1 MTCIRADHDTA
12 GDGTTVPAQR
22 LIAMQRPQP
31 LAVLALFAL
40 VAVGCTAPSGP
51 SASPGA
57 PATPGA
63 TATPA
68 PSPSPV
74 GNADVAVIR
83 IEQTPGMLPPWESMR
98 WYPYVALYGDGRLIM
113 QGPQVDMYPG
123 PALPNLQVTHF
134 SQHAVEQALVWA
146 AEAGLRGEDRQLGPM
161 ILDAG
166 ELLFSV
172 TTPAGTHRTSVT
184 DISVDDPAINALREF
199 QDVMTSLA
207 TWLPEDVA
215 SESAP
220 FQFDRLRVIS
230 FPADPQS
237 LPDPAFATT
246 VDWPL
251 DSDLATLGVSW
262 SEPAQYRCF
271 ELAGDDLA
279 TALPV
284 FAAAN
289 ELTLYESADVTY
301 QLYLHPL
308 LPDDEAC
315 PGF

>member
-1 MTCIRADHDTA
+1 M
-12 GDGTTVPAQR
+12 R
-22 LIAMQRPQP
+22 LERLMAMHRPQP
-31 LAVLALFAL
+31 LVLFAFL
-40 VAVGCTAPSGP
+40 AVFAVACTGTGGPSGSP
-51 SASPGA
+51 SAS
-57 PATPGA
+57 ATPGA
-63 TATPA
+63 SATPA

-98 WYPYVALYGDGRLIM
+98 WYPYVALYGDGRLIV
-113 QGPQVDMYPG
+113 QGPQIDIYPG

-134 SQHAVEQALVWA
+134 SQAAVEQALAWA
-146 AEAGLRGEDRQLGPM
+146 AEAGLRGEDRLLGTP

-166 ELLFSV
+166 ALVFTIVS
-172 TTPAGTHRTSVT
+172 PQGTHRTSIMG
-184 DISVDDPAINALREF
+184 DEGNDEQIAAAREF
-199 QDVMTSLA
+199 QDVVTSLA

-220 FQFDRLRVIS
+220 FQFDRMRVIS
-230 FPADPQS
+230 FPADPDS
-237 LPDPAFATT
+237 LRDPAFASV

-251 DSDLATLGVSW
+251 DTDLATLGVSW
-262 SEPAQYRCF
+262 SEPAQYRCA
-271 ELAGDDLA
+271 EISGEDLA
-279 TALPV
+279 VALPV

-289 ELTLYESADVTY
+289 QLTLYESAGVTY

>member
-1 MTCIRADHDTA
+1 M
-12 GDGTTVPAQR
+12 
-22 LIAMQRPQP
+22 AMHRPQP
-31 LAVLALFAL
+31 PLLLALFAL
-40 VAVGCTAPSGP
+40 VAVACTGTGGP

-57 PATPGA
+57 SATPGTSA
-63 TATPA
+63 TAGVSATPT

-83 IEQTPGMLPPWESMR
+83 IEQTPGMLPPWESLR
-98 WYPYVALYGDGRLIM
+98 WYPYVALYGDGRLITP
-113 QGPQVDMYPG
+113 GPQVDLYPG

-134 SQHAVEQALVWA
+134 SQHAVEQALAWA
-146 AEAGLRGEDRQLGPM
+146 AEAGLQGEDRLLGTP

-166 ELLFSV
+166 ALVFTIVS
-172 TTPAGTHRTSVT
+172 PQGTHHTSIMG
-184 DISVDDPAINALREF
+184 DEGNDPQISAAREF

-220 FQFDRLRVIS
+220 YQFDRLRVIS

-237 LPDPAFATT
+237 LPDPAFANT

-251 DSDLATLGVSW
+251 DRDLATLGVSW

-271 ELAGDDLA
+271 ELAGDDLT

-284 FAAAN
+284 FSAAN
-289 ELTLYESADVTY
+289 ELTLYESEGVTY

>member
-1 MTCIRADHDTA
+1 M
-12 GDGTTVPAQR
+12 
-22 LIAMQRPQP
+22 AMHPPQP
-31 LAVLALFAL
+31 VAGLALFAL
-40 VAVGCTAPSGP
+40 LAVACTGTGGP

-57 PATPGA
+57 SATPAA
-63 TATPA
+63 TATTA

-74 GNADVAVIR
+74 GNADMAVIR

-98 WYPYVALYGDGRLIM
+98 WYPSVALYGDGRLITL
-113 QGPQVDMYPG
+113 GPQIDIYPG

-134 SQHAVEQALVWA
+134 SQHAVEQALAWA
-146 AEAGLRGEDRQLGPM
+146 AEAGLHGEDRQLGPM

-166 ELLFSV
+166 ATLFTVVSS
-172 TTPAGTHRTSVT
+172 TGTQHTSVT
-184 DISVDDPAINALREF
+184 DMSATDPEISALREF
-199 QDVMTSLA
+199 QDVMNSLA
-207 TWLPEDVA
+207 TWLPADVA
-215 SESAP
+215 SDAAP
-220 FQFDRLRVIS
+220 FQFDRMRVIS
-230 FPADPQS
+230 FPADPGS

-251 DSDLATLGVSW
+251 ISDLATLGVSW

-271 ELAGDDLA
+271 EVAGDDLA

-289 ELTLYESADVTY
+289 ELTLYESEGVTY

>member
-1 MTCIRADHDTA
+1 M
-12 GDGTTVPAQR
+12 
-22 LIAMQRPQP
+22 AMHRPQP
-31 LAVLALFAL
+31 LALLTLFAL
-40 VAVGCTAPSGP
+40 LAVACTGAGGP
-51 SASPGA
+51 SASPGSSGTPDA
-57 PATPGA
+57 SATPGA
-63 TATPA
+63 SATPA

-74 GNADVAVIR
+74 GNADIAVIR

-98 WYPYVALYGDGRLIM
+98 WYPYVALYGDGRLIV
-113 QGPQVDMYPG
+113 QGPQLDLYPG

-134 SQHAVEQALVWA
+134 SQHAVEQALAWA
-146 AEAGLRGEDRQLGPM
+146 AEAGLHGEDRLLGTP

-166 ELLFSV
+166 ALVFTIVS
-172 TTPAGTHRTSVT
+172 PQGTHRTSIMG
-184 DISVDDPAINALREF
+184 DAGNDPQISAAREF
-199 QDVMTSLA
+199 QDVMTTLA

-220 FQFDRLRVIS
+220 YQFDRLRVIS
-230 FPADPQS
+230 FPADPGS
-237 LPDPAFATT
+237 LPDPAFANT

-279 TALPV
+279 ASLAV
-284 FAAAN
+284 FAGAN
-289 ELTLYESADVTY
+289 ELTLYESAGVTY